1 MSVISIFKYENLPS
15 VHEIVKALNKKKVD
29 DELITAKVS
38 RYNRNEVV
46 VQYFYYEDVEDV
58 VKKVFSENDSDEI
71 VSFLRQNGKTKVL
84 RKTYC
89 FINTLTKTL
98 EIYRGPDKRTSR
110 IVSILEQLLNTKFI
124 PISLT
129 SEDLQKI
136 YEQHGTEL
144 TQAMFKN
151 IHGLFYEI
159 LRGKLLEK
167 NSKFKEYLKKFPE
180 ALRVIS
186 FRPKIKFLNNN
197 NKYQVTINGDKG
209 TIKFSSN
216 GLFKWRPRLEIRQIT
231 FIIAATL
238 GLLAS

>member
-1 MSVISIFKYENLPS
+1 MAMITLFKYENLPS
-15 VHEIVKALNKKKVD
+15 VNEIVKLLNNKRVGD
-29 DELITAKVS
+29 DLIKAKVS
-38 RYNRNEVV
+38 RYNRNEVII
-46 VQYFYYEDVEDV
+46 QYFYYEDVEDL
-58 VKKVFSENDSDEI
+58 VKKVLSDDSDEI
-71 VSFLRQNGKTKVL
+71 VSFLRMNGKTKVL

-98 EIYRGPDKRTSR
+98 EVYRGPDKRTNE
-110 IVSILEQLLNTKFI
+110 IVTNLEKLLNTKFI
-124 PISLT
+124 PISLN
-129 SEDLQKI
+129 SQDLQKI
-136 YEQHGTEL
+136 YSQHGVEL

-151 IHGLFYEI
+151 VHGLLYET
-159 LRGKLLEK
+159 LRGKFLE
-167 NSKFKEYLKKFPE
+167 NNCKFKEYLKKFPE

-186 FRPKIKFLNNN
+186 FRPKIKFLNHNN
-197 NKYQVTINGDKG
+197 RYQVTINGDKG